1 MYEVGKHG
9 RWLYVI
15 RNTDTKM
22 LVRKPQYE
30 GEKFAYT
37 KYGEATFLTFRS
49 QQAAEKY
56 IQENLQK

>member
-1 MYEVGKHG
+1 MYTVDKYG

-30 GEKFAYT
+30 GVQEAYT
-37 KYGEATFLTFRS
+37 KMGEATFLTFRS

-56 IQENLQK
+56 VQKNLQK